1 MIANPPFESSTP
13 QEVRD
18 SIVWPTD
25 VLYDR
30 HSFVGFIMPFVKDSI
45 ELSNLVFQNKNFSN
59 NPILQKFSKANNP
72 DFFRQRL
79 VMCYNLDSVLKVV
92 HQLKQYVVVDL

>member
-1 MIANPPFESSTP
+1 
-13 QEVRD
+13 
-18 SIVWPTD
+18 
-25 VLYDR
+25 
-30 HSFVGFIMPFVKDSI
+30 MPFVKDSI
-45 ELSNLVFQNKNFSN
+45 ELSNLVFQNKNFTN
-59 NPILQKFSKANNP
+59 NPILQKFKANNP